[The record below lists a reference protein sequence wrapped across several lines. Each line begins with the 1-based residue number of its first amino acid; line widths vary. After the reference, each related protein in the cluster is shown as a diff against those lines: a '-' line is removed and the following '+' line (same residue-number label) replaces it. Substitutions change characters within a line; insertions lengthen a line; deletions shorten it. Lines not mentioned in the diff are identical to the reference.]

1 MNSLTR
7 SQLAKAAYDNGWE
20 VTVSTD
26 ADAVIVSSALHP
38 SSLQLSG
45 VNTGSACIRMDSAS
59 LRTAA
64 EPRIGECVWEGNAVH
79 IPWHDLSI
87 TLRILSELDRALPDQ
102 PVQRYQ
108 KQLQEELEKA
118 GPVSTEVE
126 RTIKARVGQDIF
138 RESLMDYWGGA
149 CAVTGITT
157 PELLR
162 ASHIK
167 PWAVCENDQ
176 ERLNVFNGLLLAVHI
191 DALFDKGLATFADD
205 GKLIIGKSIPQ
216 KEQEL
221 LNLYTPGISLRWV
234 APQHLKFLDYHRQH
248 VVTKQPAVKS

>member
-1 MNSLTR
+1 MNALIR
-7 SQLAKAAYDNGWE
+7 SQISKAAYDNGWE
-20 VTVSTD
+20 VTVSADT
-26 ADAVIVSSALHP
+26 DAVIVSSALHP
-38 SSLQLSG
+38 SHLELSG
-45 VNTGSACIRMDSAS
+45 DRIGSIRIRVDSIA

-64 EPRIGECVWEGNAVH
+64 MPRMGECVWDAESVH
-79 IPWHDLSI
+79 IPWSDLSAS
-87 TLRILSELDRALPDQ
+87 LRILSELDRSLPDQ

-108 KQLQEELEKA
+108 QQLQQELEKA

-126 RTIKARVGQDIF
+126 RTIKARVGQNVF

-149 CAVTGITT
+149 CAVTGIST

-167 PWAVCENDQ
+167 PWAKCDNDH

-205 GKLIIGKSIPQ
+205 GHLILTDSVPTSDRSI
-216 KEQEL
+216 
-221 LNLYTPGISLRWV
+221 LNLTGMGLRWIT
-234 APQHLKFLDYHRQH
+234 PEHREYLHYHQEH
-248 VVTKQPAVKS
+248 VVLKKT